1 MAAGG
6 ATHGSFVVACGAV
19 SSGLPRPPAR
29 SASAHCEAR
38 RAPLPAC
45 ASAAR
50 ASQVIDGC
58 RRAPNGT
65 QAQSQTRVACFSL
78 ICPRDCASKARAQT
92 LALRSAALPRRCR
105 RRATWLR
112 TPWSVGCGVTA
123 EPHRQAHRRCTKRAH
138 HRQNT
143 ASCSVFARPA
153 VAVESG
159 GRGPGC
165 AHTRQSR
172 GPGVA
177 CRPDCQRAGRGH
189 RLCDGFRGGADT
201 LESSEGARREWD
213 RGAEDCTGTPWV
225 GRARSTACEQ
235 TDNGKRASSS
245 KEGRRRRKGARTA
258 TKWWEGSA

>member
-1 MAAGG
+1 MFGG
-6 ATHGSFVVACGAV
+6 VLACEWLRGTARPGLFNASALCSLLLLPDVTVPALLPALVPTAEVSWPPATRRHGSFVVACGAV

-29 SASAHCEAR
+29 IASAHCEAR

-92 LALRSAALPRRCR
+92 LALRSAALAAPLSPQGNLAAHAVVCR
-105 RRATWLR
+105 FAGS
-112 TPWSVGCGVTA
+112 PA

-172 GPGVA
+172 GL
-177 CRPDCQRAGRGH
+177 GRGLSP
-189 RLCDGFRGGADT
+189 RLPAG
-201 LESSEGARREWD
+201 W
-213 RGAEDCTGTPWV
+213 
-225 GRARSTACEQ
+225 
-235 TDNGKRASSS
+235 KRAPSVRRLQ
-245 KEGRRRRKGARTA
+245 GRRGHA
-258 TKWWEGSA
+258 

>member
-6 ATHGSFVVACGAV
+6 ATHGPFVVACGAV

-58 RRAPNGT
+58 RRALNGT
-65 QAQSQTRVACFSL
+65 QAQSQTRVARFSL

-92 LALRSAALPRRCR
+92 LAMRSAALPRRCR

-172 GPGVA
+172 GL
-177 CRPDCQRAGRGH
+177 GRGLSP
-189 RLCDGFRGGADT
+189 RLP
-201 LESSEGARREWD
+201 EGW
-213 RGAEDCTGTPWV
+213 
-225 GRARSTACEQ
+225 
-235 TDNGKRASSS
+235 KRAPSVRRLQ
-245 KEGRRRRKGARTA
+245 GRRGHA
-258 TKWWEGSA
+258 